1 MKHVLT
7 NRLAENDHKPTENF
21 RTQFKTKPKTGS
33 KPTDASQPTCFGSS
47 LDRLCKRIRT
57 VQDMVA
63 HMHYYLEMAG
73 PGKVRVLQPRSEARQ
88 QRRTI
93 PCLVECKESV
103 LARQELERARAKPFA
118 SEQRSS
124 ADTGGGIWAL
134 FSVEELAEL
143 GWVEP
148 DALAPSA
155 MPCGVQE
162 GSVKAVCRSPKS
174 QRCHPA
180 RRAGS
185 RNKINQAAK
194 PALTV
199 AVVLLMLLRLMASA
213 FLGQCVRWIWGAL
226 RCGVV
231 FIKMSV
237 RGIMSLCQPVG
248 ERTPSWAQQR
258 RRKKRRMRAWPA
270 RTAKPSHHQTPA
282 ALYYLRHLR
291 SIAAAA
297 HGCKA

>member
-1 MKHVLT
+1 
-7 NRLAENDHKPTENF
+7 
-21 RTQFKTKPKTGS
+21 
-33 KPTDASQPTCFGSS
+33 
-47 LDRLCKRIRT
+47 
-57 VQDMVA
+57 MVA

-73 PGKVRVLQPRSEARQ
+73 PGKVRVLQRRSEARQ
-88 QRRTI
+88 QRSTI

-248 ERTPSWAQQR
+248 ERTPSWAQQL
-258 RRKKRRMRAWPA
+258 RKKKCRMRAWPA